1 MPEYKNGK
9 IYQIVC
15 NITGEVYIG
24 STCCSL
30 EERLRLHRSKRTNER
45 PREVSKQIID
55 RGDYYIELLET
66 YPCENRHE
74 LELKETEYQKNI
86 NCINKQL
93 ARRSKQEYYKD
104 NKEIIVESR
113 KVYYENNK
121 ELISQRKKA
130 YHENNKELVLQKHKE
145 YRDAN
150 KELILQKYKTKVE
163 CECGSVVTKTALSP
177 HRRTKKH
184 LNYIST
190 LPCVYPLPLG
200 TEVEDQS
207 DSSCLQTVNVSVQN
221 QD

>member
-15 NITGEVYIG
+15 NITREVYIG
-24 STCCSL
+24 STVQSL
-30 EERLRLHRSKRTNER
+30 EERLLNHRQKGTRMCA
-45 PREVSKQIID
+45 SKQIID

-66 YPCENRHE
+66 YPCESKTE

-121 ELISQRKKA
+121 KMLSKYHKEYRYANKELISQR
-130 YHENNKELVLQKHKE
+130 
-145 YRDAN
+145 R
-150 KELILQKYKTKVE
+150 KTKVE
-163 CECGSVVTKTALSP
+163 CECGSVVTKTALSL

-190 LPCVYPLPLG
+190 LPCVSPLALG
-200 TEVEDQS
+200 TEV
-207 DSSCLQTVNVSVQN
+207 VNQ
-221 QD
+221 